1 MTSLVIL
8 LLCLLLLVVVVVVV
22 VAVVVLLLL
31 LLLVVVVVLSAED
44 LAGSKATRT
53 KNMRQTNN
61 TNKQELAIHK
71 IGQSKDN

>member
-8 LLCLLLLVVVVVVV
+8 LLCLLLLVVVVV
-22 VAVVVLLLL
+22 AVVVLLLL
-31 LLLVVVVVLSAED
+31 LLLVVVVVVLSAED